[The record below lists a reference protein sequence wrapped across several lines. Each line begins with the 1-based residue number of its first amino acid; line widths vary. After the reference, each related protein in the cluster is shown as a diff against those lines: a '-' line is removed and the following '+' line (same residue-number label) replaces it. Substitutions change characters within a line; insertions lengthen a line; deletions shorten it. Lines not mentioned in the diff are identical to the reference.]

1 MGEREEKRKNF
12 VEGKN
17 RLKRRRKRGEIFGL
31 AKQNIFWRRKEK
43 SSVVGAKK
51 TGEGIYLEMEKIF
64 WAGEQND
71 NSININSD

>member
-31 AKQNIFWRRKEK
+31 AKKIFFGGERKNILLW
-43 SSVVGAKK
+43 GTKK
-51 TGEGIYLEMEKIF
+51 TEKENIWRWKKYFGEENKMII
-64 WAGEQND
+64 
-71 NSININSD
+71 I

>member
-43 SSVVGAKK
+43 YSVVGDKK
-51 TGEGIYLEMEKIF
+51 NGEGKYLEIF
-64 WAGEQND
+64 WEGEQNE
-71 NSININSD
+71 II

>member
-43 SSVVGAKK
+43 YSVVGDKK
-51 TGEGIYLEMEKIF
+51 TEKENIWRYF
-64 WAGEQND
+64 WEENKMK
-71 NSININSD
+71 

>member
-43 SSVVGAKK
+43 YSVVGYKRN
-51 TGEGIYLEMEKIF
+51 GEGKYLEMEKIF
-64 WAGEQND
+64 WEGEQND
-71 NSININSD
+71 NNININSD